1 MKWEL
6 YSGLDDLILVL
17 SHAKSRTI
25 YERSHGL
32 VAARNLKS
40 TRACVCLWSPH
51 PNRTL
56 FKKEGWGKVGVGR
69 KREREV
75 TKKERQ

>member
-17 SHAKSRTI
+17 SHAKLRTT

-40 TRACVCLWSPH
+40 MHAYVH
-51 PNRTL
+51 
-56 FKKEGWGKVGVGR
+56 V
-69 KREREV
+69 V
-75 TKKERQ
+75 TPPQPRPI